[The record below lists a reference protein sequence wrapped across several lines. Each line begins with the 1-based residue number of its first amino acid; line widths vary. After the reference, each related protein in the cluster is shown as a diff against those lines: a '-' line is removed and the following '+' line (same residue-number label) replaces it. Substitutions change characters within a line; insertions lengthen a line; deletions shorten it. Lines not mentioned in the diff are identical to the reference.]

1 MEGLP
6 PGCAVRAVA
15 REHLL
20 PVDLAGKGWRL
31 RVETWTGSVGELA
44 FDHHVLAALC
54 AWGAARLGSWPCPS
68 LRVRQAE
75 EGRETGAEVP
85 GPAGWWQ

>member
-1 MEGLP
+1 MCCQSLG
-6 PGCAVRAVA
+6 

-31 RVETWTGSVGELA
+31 RVETWTGSVEELA
-44 FDHHVLAALC
+44 FDHHELAALC
-54 AWGAARLGSWPCPS
+54 AWRASRLGSWLCLSP
-68 LRVRQAE
+68 RVRQAE
-75 EGRETGAEVP
+75 EGREMGAEVP